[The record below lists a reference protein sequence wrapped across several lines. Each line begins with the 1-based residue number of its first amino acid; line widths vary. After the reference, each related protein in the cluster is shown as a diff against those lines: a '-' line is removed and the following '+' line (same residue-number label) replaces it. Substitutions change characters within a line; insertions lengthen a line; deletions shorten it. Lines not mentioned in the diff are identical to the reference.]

1 MSKLYEV
8 KLIVTEEHYLKI
20 EANSPEEASEEAE
33 SYGVNSK
40 DAHSTDVETES
51 VMDKEKG
58 IIYDFINGGS
68 KKVGGNHE

>member
-20 EANSPEEASEEAE
+20 EADSPEEASEEAE
-33 SYGVNSK
+33 SYGVNSL

-51 VMDKEKG
+51 VVEVSD
-58 IIYDFINGGS
+58 DNT
-68 KKVGGNHE
+68 